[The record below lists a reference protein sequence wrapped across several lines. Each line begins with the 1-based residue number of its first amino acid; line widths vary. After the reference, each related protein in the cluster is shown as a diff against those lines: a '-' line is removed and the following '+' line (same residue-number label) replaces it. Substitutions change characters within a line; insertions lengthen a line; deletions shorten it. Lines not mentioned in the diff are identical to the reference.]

1 MICSSNTNW
10 CPNTHQTLRCFT
22 FQPLKLNQNFAVSAF
37 DPPKKDNST
46 CFLPGMSHRGQT
58 LHRYQKP
65 SKNSGINRW
74 LHKDGQ
80 VLTFGQATNSTRA
93 GAAMSPSLNLYQTCQ
108 TSQGRS
114 QQRSLPDLSLWL
126 LLTMSTAGVWKR
138 S

>member
-1 MICSSNTNW
+1 MICSSNTNC
-10 CPNTHQTLRCFT
+10 CPNTHQALRCFT

-37 DPPKKDNST
+37 DTPKKRQFHL
-46 CFLPGMSHRGQT
+46 FLARDEPQGANTPQ
-58 LHRYQKP
+58 YQKP

-80 VLTFGQATNSTRA
+80 VLSFGQATNSTRA